1 MHLWRT
7 NLYLIVQQ
15 ISFLPLLLRI
25 TAENRTKLKKL
36 FIWATKSGRIQH
48 HTKKKKHCIWLFI
61 SNYNN
66 ASDIFELNETSG
78 LSLIAGIHSTNLKTH
93 ERANNFFNPTNTQS
107 SSEESLKEK
116 RKMFIGMC
124 SLSHTEFISW
134 HRRIHNPLKYLK
146 WSILQKQSTIKS
158 CQLFLQNAPS

>member
-1 MHLWRT
+1 MFYRSVSCLFFWGLQQKIEPSWR
-7 NLYLIVQQ
+7 NYLSELQNQ
-15 ISFLPLLLRI
+15 
-25 TAENRTKLKKL
+25 AEYNT
-36 FIWATKSGRIQH
+36 
-48 HTKKKKHCIWLFI
+48 TKKKKKKKKKKQHCIWIFI

-124 SLSHTEFISW
+124 SLSHTEFMSW